1 MENFDIIEYI
11 SGLTPYVFDKS
22 LLQRIAL
29 DRGVIGIKDF
39 GEIDTRT
46 KDLIRADLMYE
57 TYLSPS
63 IMASKSVSHG
73 NFSQSVGGQATYER
87 DKSKLYNI
95 ILNIYSKYDDPKL
108 EELLIDDGTVQFL
121 DIDNNYVY

>member
-1 MENFDIIEYI
+1 MEHFDIIEYI
-11 SGLTPYVFDKS
+11 SGLTPYVFDKA
-22 LLQRIAL
+22 LLIRIAI
-29 DRGVIGIKDF
+29 DRGVIDITDVNELDSK
-39 GEIDTRT
+39 T
-46 KDLIRADLMYE
+46 KDLLRADLMYE

-63 IMASKSVSHG
+63 IMASKSISHG

-95 ILNIYSKYDDPKL
+95 VYNIYSKYNDPKL

-121 DIDNNYVY
+121 DFYNQ